1 MAGLKRLP
9 CALLVLA
16 CCLAASPAGAQQATT
31 IAIVDVQRLLLESLA
46 GRSVE
51 EQLQQL
57 RSSFAEEVALREEA
71 LREKERALLERAA
84 ILAPE
89 ALAEERGLFED
100 EVVALQRDV
109 RDHKQAMEQAYGEA
123 VARIRE
129 SLLTVLQAL
138 VEERGI
144 DIVLARSAYLVASRR
159 LDLTGDVLAELD
171 RMLPSV
177 PLALPSGG

>member
-1 MAGLKRLP
+1 
-9 CALLVLA
+9 
-16 CCLAASPAGAQQATT
+16 
-31 IAIVDVQRLLLESLA
+31 
-46 GRSVE
+46 
-51 EQLQQL
+51 
-57 RSSFAEEVALREEA
+57 
-71 LREKERALLERAA
+71 
-84 ILAPE
+84 
-89 ALAEERGLFED
+89 
-100 EVVALQRDV
+100 
-109 RDHKQAMEQAYGEA
+109 MEQVYGEA